1 MGLQWLQGVRECLG
15 IEKNSERHYAL
26 IDVWVHI
33 HLFLA
38 VMVWAFFNKLASLYP
53 LILLLVICGSVRIL
67 LIVPYAFYA
76 AVFSH
81 FQIDSEPKTYKVKS
95 YQRILIFVCMNYLE
109 VLFWFAVFYRFFDQ
123 GFDTT
128 ESNIHL
134 NNITGSLYFS
144 IITMTTLGYG
154 DIMPSTNFGA
164 FLCGFQT
171 LLGVFWLVVVVA
183 YFLTV
188 MPHIQTLD
196 DIEIRAKARTAVE
209 EKNAENKEK
218 ARLRAEEKKKNKP

>member
-1 MGLQWLQGVRECLG
+1 
-15 IEKNSERHYAL
+15 
-26 IDVWVHI
+26 
-33 HLFLA
+33 
-38 VMVWAFFNKLASLYP
+38 
-53 LILLLVICGSVRIL
+53 
-67 LIVPYAFYA
+67 
-76 AVFSH
+76 
-81 FQIDSEPKTYKVKS
+81 
-95 YQRILIFVCMNYLE
+95 MNYLE